1 MARSGGARSGIGLER
16 GLVRRVAVLGLVLT
30 MGLPFAAPASAQ
42 NDWFRPP
49 VDIGQSGARNA
60 QPSRI
65 QRQQARPQ
73 PQQARPQRQQAVR
86 QQARPRQPEPKRVWT
101 PFQPLLDLFN
111 PDPPPRRADSP
122 SRVPSE
128 PTQVARPPVIAAPAE
143 VRGAVYETAAAAREA
158 AEEPIESIVLV
169 IGDENSAALAQ
180 GLADIFASDR
190 KKVAVV
196 GRSEP
201 GSGLAPGSK
210 FDWVRG
216 GSELAQ
222 SQDAS
227 VVVLLAGANDLAPID
242 DPSGRA
248 ELFDERW
255 REIYGRRIDDFLLG
269 VKLRGRPAV
278 IVGLP
283 PVDDTAA
290 AERHAQFN
298 MLLKERVERAGFV
311 FVEVWDG
318 FVDENGKFLMSGPD
332 VDGQRRRLR
341 SPDGIGFT
349 RAGGKKLAFFVD
361 KQLDDLLSREV
372 ALPGMTVPERPSIVV
387 LSGGAAAGARSLA
400 GGPVPVVVTP
410 EPAEPTAPDGA
421 APDPAKVLTSGEP
434 LPAVLG
440 RVDDFRWP
448 AGQPTALMPEPA
460 SLTEGAAPAAVPA
473 SAPAAGTA
481 SGNTPA
487 AGGAP
492 ASADARPEPAEP
504 FFMAPMPTT
513 GVGTRTP

>member
-1 MARSGGARSGIGLER
+1 MARRGGSRSGIGLAR
-16 GLVRRVAVLGLVLT
+16 GRTRLSALLGLVLVA
-30 MGLPFAAPASAQ
+30 GLTLAAPAQAQ

-49 VDIGQSGARNA
+49 VDVGQSGARNA

-65 QRQQARPQ
+65 QRQPQAR
-73 PQQARPQRQQAVR
+73 QQQQQVRPQRQQAVR
-86 QQARPRQPEPKRVWT
+86 QQAQPRQPEPKRSWT

-111 PDPPPRRADSP
+111 PDPAPRRAGSP
-122 SRVPSE
+122 QRAPSE
-128 PTQVARPPVIAAPAE
+128 PAQVARPPVIAVPSE
-143 VRGAVYETAAAAREA
+143 VRGTVYDTAAAARDA
-158 AEEPIESIVLV
+158 AEQSVESIVLV
-169 IGDENSAALAQ
+169 LGDENASALAQ
-180 GLADIFASDR
+180 GLADIFASAR
-190 KKVAVV
+190 KSVAVV

-210 FDWVRG
+210 FDWVRA
-216 GSELAQ
+216 GSDLTQ
-222 SQDAS
+222 SQDAK

-242 DPSGRA
+242 DPGGRA

-283 PVDDTAA
+283 PVDDAAA

-318 FVDENGKFLMSGPD
+318 FVDENGKFMMSGPD

-341 SPDGIGFT
+341 APDGIGFT

-361 KQLDDLLSREV
+361 KQLDELLNRENPV
-372 ALPGMTVPERPSIVV
+372 ALPGVTTPERPSIVV
-387 LSGGAAAGARSLA
+387 LSGGAAAGARTLA
-400 GGPVPVVVTP
+400 GGAVPSAVMP
-410 EPAEPTAPDGA
+410 EPAQLVPPEDT

-448 AGQPTALMPEPA
+448 AGQPTSLTPEPA
-460 SLTEGAAPAAVPA
+460 SASEGGTPAPTPASVSVPAAS
-473 SAPAAGTA
+473 SAPAS
-481 SGNTPA
+481 SGP
-487 AGGAP
+487 
-492 ASADARPEPAEP
+492 PAEP
-504 FFMAPMPTT
+504 FLVAPMPAAPLLPA
-513 GVGTRTP
+513 GAGTRTP